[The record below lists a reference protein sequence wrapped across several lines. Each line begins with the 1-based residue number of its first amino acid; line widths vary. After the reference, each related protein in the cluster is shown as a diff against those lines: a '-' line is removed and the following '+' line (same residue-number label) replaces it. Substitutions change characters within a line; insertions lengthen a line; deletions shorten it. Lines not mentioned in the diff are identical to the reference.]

1 MRVSWSPFSS
11 CQIHLLEIV
20 LKHQACICG
29 ARSTPAKK
37 ARSWPQ
43 RRAGY
48 FPQCPAA
55 WNYTIEVNSPH
66 KELCKLNQRHWTS
79 LQKELFLFI
88 FFVVFFFSLGFVED
102 TLLQKPWEG
111 NYAYTCISPLQE
123 KEILIYTRWSHQ
135 RHQLIMHSLLYT
147 HTQKKRH
154 WNHDHSQKKIFI
166 FLIGIELQVYYQKWL
181 ILRVDWKNT
190 RTSKMSFT

>member
-43 RRAGY
+43 RQVGY
-48 FPQCPAA
+48 FPWYPAA
-55 WNYTIEVNSPH
+55 RNYTMEVNSPH

-79 LQKELFLFI
+79 PKKELFLFI
-88 FFVVFFFSLGFVED
+88 FFPSV
-102 TLLQKPWEG
+102 LLKTHFYKKHEKET
-111 NYAYTCISPLQE
+111 AYTSCISPLQE
-123 KEILIYTRWSHQ
+123 ILIYKRWSHQ
-135 RHQLIMHSLLYT
+135 RHQLIMHSLL
-147 HTQKKRH
+147 HTQKKKALES
-154 WNHDHSQKKIFI
+154 WLQQKNYLF
-166 FLIGIELQVYYQKWL
+166 FLLVL
-181 ILRVDWKNT
+181 S
-190 RTSKMSFT
+190 SKSTIRSGWSCK

>member
-79 LQKELFLFI
+79 PQKELFLFI
-88 FFVVFFFSLGFVED
+88 FFVVFFFFPWFCWRHTFTKTVRRKLCLHLYFSFTRKRNINLYKVKPSKTSVNNAQP
-102 TLLQKPWEG
+102 TL
-111 NYAYTCISPLQE
+111 
-123 KEILIYTRWSHQ
+123 H
-135 RHQLIMHSLLYT
+135 T
-147 HTQKKRH
+147 HTQKKALES
-154 WNHDHSQKKIFI
+154 WPQPKKNIYFSYWYWAPS
-166 FLIGIELQVYYQKWL
+166 LLSEVADPASRLKEH
-181 ILRVDWKNT
+181 
-190 RTSKMSFT
+190 